1 MERRIFI
8 LMAILLSF
16 AITCSLGTMANADS
30 SALLKS
36 LRKFDRSVCHSIP
49 ATCRARVKKR
59 AKRQHSVR
67 RSKPAAEIEK
77 VASPIVQAE
86 PKIAATAAPTAKT
99 GEIKPPIPR
108 AKPIAKPE
116 EKPAKP
122 EKQVAIALPA
132 PVVLPK
138 IAAPEKA
145 KPDNSDDGCLQQLRA
160 IGAEFTIAGDNVDS
174 GLCHVYNP
182 VHLNS
187 VRAQKDVVKLPEAP
201 LLNCKFALQF
211 SKWVRE
217 SGAPILSAQMN
228 SPLDKLATGPG
239 FECRG
244 RNGDASAKI
253 SEHGYGN
260 AVDITTFRMRDGEVV
275 SVADAQNTAA
285 ASYSILRGL
294 RASACGYFTTV
305 LGPGSNEAHKTHF
318 HFDLGAHGKT
328 GNYRICE

>member
-8 LMAILLSF
+8 LMAVLLSF
-16 AITCSLGTMANADS
+16 AITCSIGTIAKADS

-36 LRKFDRSVCHSIP
+36 LRKFDQSVCRSIP
-49 ATCRARVKKR
+49 ASCKSRVKKR
-59 AKRQHSVR
+59 GKRQHVVR
-67 RSKPAAEIEK
+67 KAKPKTKIEQVAVPTVKAAPK
-77 VASPIVQAE
+77 VEAVVAPE
-86 PKIAATAAPTAKT
+86 PKAIVV
-99 GEIKPPIPR
+99 KPPIPR
-108 AKPIAKPE
+108 AKPIARPEVKPE
-116 EKPAKP
+116 KP
-122 EKQVAIALPA
+122 EKQVAIILPSPA
-132 PVVLPK
+132 VLPK
-138 IAAPEKA
+138 AATPEK
-145 KPDNSDDGCLQQLRA
+145 PRVENSDDGCLGQLRA
-160 IGAEFTIAGDNVDS
+160 IGSEFTVAADNVDS

-182 VHLNS
+182 VHLTS
-187 VRAQKDVVKLPEAP
+187 IKAQKDVVKLPEAP

-260 AVDITTFRMRDGEVV
+260 AVDITTFRMRNGQVV
-275 SVADAQNTAA
+275 TVADAQNTAA